1 MNPLLLA
8 SEGGYQAFELKGGEF
23 AVLALSGAAALLAI
37 AVGFILVKGTLAAD
51 QGTPKM
57 IEIATAIQE
66 GALAYLKRQFRT
78 IGIILIPLTIVVFVT
93 STEVVRPESAGGGV
107 ALSFLESGLF
117 RTLAFVAGCFLSG
130 LTGYIGMTLATRGNV
145 RTAAA
150 ALSGSLPRALEV
162 AFRTG
167 GIAGMFTVGLGLLGA
182 TLIIAVFQNTSSA
195 ILVGFGFGGSLLA
208 LFLRVGG
215 GIFTKAAD
223 VGADLVG
230 KVEAGIPEDD
240 PRNPATIADNVGDNV
255 GDCAGMAADLFESYE
270 VTLVASIILGVA
282 AFESIGANPALGLMF
297 PVAARAIGV
306 IASIVGVYAVKA
318 KEGETNA
325 LKPINRGFLTAGV
338 LTVIGTGVV
347 AFTYVGDKG
356 PGGGHEGLK
365 VFLAVVVGL
374 ALAQLVSRLTEYF
387 TGTEYSPVQEIAES
401 ARTGPATTVLSGT
414 SVGLES
420 SVYSVVAIAIALGVA
435 IGLGGGNLQ
444 FSLYLVALT
453 GMGMLATTGVVVS
466 EDTFGPVAD
475 NAAGI
480 AEMSGEFHGE
490 PERIMVSLDAVG
502 NTTKAVTKG
511 FAIGSAVIAAVALF
525 ASFIEGAGKEIL
537 GAVQVEELL
546 QTPRGVFD
554 APGLP
559 INVADPKIFIGLLI
573 GGAVPFLF
581 SALAI
586 RAVGRSAGV
595 VVQEVRRQ
603 FADGKIMAG
612 TKRPDYGPVI
622 DICTAASLREL
633 ATPALLAV
641 LTPAIIGFGIGWKA
655 LGAFLAAVIV
665 SGQLMAVYLSN
676 SGGAWDN
683 AKKYIEDGHE
693 GGKGS
698 EAHKAAVI
706 GDTVGDP
713 FKDTAGP
720 ALNPLIKVMNL
731 ISLLILPAVISMEGL
746 DLGGEENGFRFVI
759 AALALVVLI
768 GAVAF
773 SKRKAEAMDAGSSVE
788 AAIAGGPIH
797 AVSYGDPPLKLAV
810 DALDRWIMDL
820 SDEEHDLRKQLREA
834 KAQLGTRGE

>member
-1 MNPLLLA
+1 
-8 SEGGYQAFELKGGEF
+8 
-23 AVLALSGAAALLAI
+23 
-37 AVGFILVKGTLAAD
+37 
-51 QGTPKM
+51 
-57 IEIATAIQE
+57 
-66 GALAYLKRQFRT
+66 
-78 IGIILIPLTIVVFVT
+78 
-93 STEVVRPESAGGGV
+93 
-107 ALSFLESGLF
+107 
-117 RTLAFVAGCFLSG
+117 
-130 LTGYIGMTLATRGNV
+130 
-145 RTAAA
+145 
-150 ALSGSLPRALEV
+150 
-162 AFRTG
+162 
-167 GIAGMFTVGLGLLGA
+167 
-182 TLIIAVFQNTSSA
+182 
-195 ILVGFGFGGSLLA
+195 
-208 LFLRVGG
+208 
-215 GIFTKAAD
+215 
-223 VGADLVG
+223 
-230 KVEAGIPEDD
+230 
-240 PRNPATIADNVGDNV
+240 
-255 GDCAGMAADLFESYE
+255 MAADLFESYE
-270 VTLVASIILGVA
+270 VTLVASIILGVSAFA
-282 AFESIGANPALGLMF
+282 AIYPNQPKLWAIGLVF
-297 PVAARAIGV
+297 PLAARAIGV
-306 IASIVGVYAVKA
+306 LASIVGVYAVKA

-338 LTVIGTGVV
+338 LTVIGTGIV
-347 AFTYVGDKG
+347 AFGYVGNDPHLVNG
-356 PGGGHEGLK
+356 RLVDANEGWK

-387 TGTEYSPVQEIAES
+387 TGTHFAPVQEIAES

-420 SVYSVVAIAIALGVA
+420 SVYSVIAIAIAIGVA
-435 IGLGGGNLQ
+435 IALGGGNLQ
-444 FSLYLVALT
+444 FSLYLVALC

-480 AEMSGEFHGE
+480 AEMSGEFHGP

-525 ASFIEGAGKEIL
+525 ASFIEGAGAEIL
-537 GAVQVEELL
+537 GSKAVHDLL
-546 QTPRGVFD
+546 ITNARGVFD
-554 APGLP
+554 QPGLP

-595 VVQEVRRQ
+595 VVQEVRNQ

-641 LTPAIIGFGIGWKA
+641 LTPVIIGFGIGWKA
-655 LGAFLAAVIV
+655 LGAFLAAVILV
-665 SGQLMAVYLSN
+665 GQLMAVYLSN

-731 ISLLILPAVISMEGL
+731 ISLLILPAVIGMEGL
-746 DLGGEENGFRFVI
+746 DLGGTENKARFAI
-759 AALALVVLI
+759 AVVAGIILI
-768 GAVAF
+768 GAIAF
-773 SKRKAEAMDAGSSVE
+773 SKRKATPMDQGVPAPAGAMAP
-788 AAIAGGPIH
+788 AASAAATDGV
-797 AVSYGDPPLKLAV
+797 AEGDDPKKLAA
-810 DALDRWIMDL
+810 DAIDRWIMDL
-820 SDEEHDLRKQLREA
+820 GDEDADLRAQLRDA
-834 KAQLGTRGE
+834 KSQLR